1 MYRLPSELWWLVGCS
16 GHITGPVAS
25 MPRGCITATGGADT
39 DAHITVRAGSSSS
52 DVQFSP
58 LQTNYQM
65 VHKWYDL
72 SIIHYIYYDGMMQVN
87 AFNIICITLAMM

>member
-1 MYRLPSELWWLVGCS
+1 MVAGWVQWAHHRA
-16 GHITGPVAS
+16 VAS

-39 DAHITVRAGSSSS
+39 DAHITVRAGSSS

-87 AFNIICITLAMM
+87 AFNIIWITLAVI

>member
-1 MYRLPSELWWLVGCS
+1 MVAGWVQLAHHRA
-16 GHITGPVAS
+16 VAS

-39 DAHITVRAGSSSS
+39 DAHITVRAGSSS

-87 AFNIICITLAMM
+87 AFNIIWITLAVI